1 MMKKMT
7 IDDMINAGMD
17 KDAIMK
23 TLGCMVDEKMK
34 PKENPNRAD
43 VICILKHLD
52 AIALRNGAIKKPN
65 DWDNESFVD
74 LIVEMVENIAMDM
87 AKSVEKEEEKEIKDI
102 SDASDEEILEDFLS
116 FLDSLNEK

>member
-1 MMKKMT
+1 MKKIT

-23 TLGCMVDEKMK
+23 TLGNMVDEKMK
-34 PKENPNRAD
+34 PKENPDRAD

-52 AIALRNGAIKKPN
+52 AIAIRNGAIKKPI
-65 DWDNESFVD
+65 DWDNESSVD
-74 LIVEMVENIAMDM
+74 FIVEMVESIAMDL
-87 AKSVEKEEEKEIKDI
+87 AKEKEKEIKP
-102 SDASDEEILEDFLS
+102 ASDEEVLEDFLN

>member
-1 MMKKMT
+1 MMKKIT

-17 KDAIMK
+17 KDTIMK
-23 TLGCMVDEKMK
+23 TLGDMVDEKMK

-52 AIALRNGAIKKPN
+52 AIAIRNGAIKKPI
-65 DWDNESFVD
+65 DWDNEPFVD
-74 LIVEMVENIAMDM
+74 LIVEMVESIAMDL
-87 AKSVEKEEEKEIKDI
+87 AKEKKEKEIK
-102 SDASDEEILEDFLS
+102 SSDEEVLEDFLS

>member
-1 MMKKMT
+1 MMKKIT

-23 TLGCMVDEKMK
+23 TLGSMVDEKMK

-43 VICILKHLD
+43 VIAILKHLD
-52 AIALRNGAIKKPN
+52 AIAIRKGAIKKPI
-65 DWDNESFVD
+65 DWNNESSVD
-74 LIVEMVENIAMDM
+74 LIVEMVESIAMDM
-87 AKSVEKEEEKEIKDI
+87 AKEKEEEIK
-102 SDASDEEILEDFLS
+102 SVSDEEVLENFLN